1 MRKGVSVIATYSP
14 HPVFVDGVRL
24 DSSAWNIDVK
34 TRAWASS
41 RNGDV
46 VIPGVDGV
54 AASLNDD
61 IEASTMTLSMWV
73 LGTDENGNVPG
84 GTTAVA
90 KVRDNLDQLAHLFG
104 KRHALLNVSEVVDA
118 NGNQRQAYCKV
129 ADTVTPEILVGA
141 RAKFTVTL
149 SVLEGMWQDV
159 STSDWTQSS
168 PTSGNFYE
176 VTTLQGATGPIS
188 DAIFTVAGPVT
199 NPELRDLTTNA
210 YIRLNAAVPA
220 GQVWRVNS
228 GTWATRYGAGLTFA
242 SLDTAGTDAQSVT
255 VFGGG
260 NARFL
265 RLVPQLSSGA
275 RRVSVSVTG
284 AGAASIGVRA
294 RRKFLQ

>member
-1 MRKGVSVIATYSP
+1 MATYSP

-46 VIPGVDGV
+46 TIPGVDGV

-61 IEASTMTLSMWV
+61 LEASTMTLSMWV
-73 LGTDENGNVPG
+73 LGTDENGAVPSG
-84 GTTAVA
+84 STGMA
-90 KVRDNLDQLAHLFG
+90 KCRDNLDQLVHLFG
-104 KRHALLNVSEVVDA
+104 KRHALLNVSEVVDTA
-118 NGNQRQAYCKV
+118 GNQRQAYCKV
-129 ADTVTPEILVGA
+129 ADTVTPEITAGG

-159 STSDWTQSS
+159 NTSDWSQSGL
-168 PTSGNFYE
+168 TSGNFYE

-188 DAIFTVAGPVT
+188 DAVFTVTGPVT
-199 NPELRDLTTNA
+199 NPELRDFTTNA
-210 YIRLNAAVPA
+210 YIRLNAVLPA
-220 GQVWRVNS
+220 GSVWRVNS
-228 GTWATRYGAGLTFA
+228 GTWATRYGAGLTFG

-265 RLVPQLSSGA
+265 RLQPGLVSGA
-275 RRVSVSVTG
+275 RRVQVSLTG
-284 AGAASIGVRA
+284 SGITGSTAVGVRA